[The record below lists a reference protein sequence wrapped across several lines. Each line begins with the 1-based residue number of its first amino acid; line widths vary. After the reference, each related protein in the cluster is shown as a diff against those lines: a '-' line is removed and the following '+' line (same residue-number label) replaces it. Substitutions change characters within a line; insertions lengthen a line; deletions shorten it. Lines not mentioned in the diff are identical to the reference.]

1 PGSANITRSP
11 NCFGGFYC
19 YPANLPGVSYELLPS
34 TCDPT
39 AGPCGARA
47 TVETEFP
54 GNQQNISLFDS
65 LVKLFWED
73 TSGTLVGTCGF
84 PGARILSDDGDA
96 SIEVGFDCASYAANP
111 GDFQFSFRAETC
123 NFSGLCPKFANTS
136 VDFGDGGFC
145 PEPPRIYGC
154 GEEDS
159 CETACFGPGGP
170 GGGPGGGGGGSSAGG
185 GGPGLS
191 GFGGGAFFNYQARG
205 VGAPGSPVP
214 ANYPL
219 GRYWGHDYA
228 LTLIEDPDPSHVWL
242 VTRHATFREFTDADA
257 DGTYEVVSPSDE
269 RRTLTQVTGGWQ
281 LRDLDGT
288 VDSFDLGGRW
298 TRRVDRNGNA
308 TVGSYTGAQL
318 TGVTFP
324 DGRSET
330 LAYHP
335 TGEVASVTHVGT
347 DGATTRTWSYTWS
360 GPDLARIDRPDGTAW
375 QFLYDD
381 PRHPGFITRLTFE
394 GTDGSTRIQGAWTY
408 DTRGNVLQTW
418 RGAAAFTD
426 AAAVDQW
433 QFSYD
438 DPAQPAVVQ
447 VTDPLSNVSTYTL
460 GRDTASDKPRIEQ
473 VDGDCP
479 ACGLGPNSQREFND
493 PAQPLEPT
501 RLIDARG
508 VETLFAYDAD
518 GQMTSRIEAVGTP
531 LERETTWQYDA
542 TYPALPTEITRPSTS
557 GNPLDL
563 RRTVI
568 GRDGAGN
575 AISETHEGLEDGAF
589 FSYQTVRTF
598 NAAGQPLTLDPPGY
612 GAADQTV
619 FTYDPLRGDLIP
631 LTRAEPLV
639 GTTTYVHDP
648 FNRLATVTDV
658 NGVVRDTTY
667 DALDRMRFSIERGA
681 VPADDLTTEHVY
693 DVFGDLFQV
702 IRPLGN
708 VVEHGYDGVGRLI
721 TMERK
726 ASTLPTA
733 HGERTSYELNDF

>member
-1 PGSANITRSP
+1 MFPLRHRLVVGLIFLFFLEPFAAPPAEAQVCVETNGFSGQVVFVPGSANLTRSP
-11 NCFGGFYC
+11 NCSGGFYC
-19 YPANLPGVSYELLPS
+19 YQANLPGVSYELLPP

-170 GGGPGGGGGGSSAGG
+170 GGGPGGAAGGGGGSSAAG

-269 RRTLTQVTGGWQ
+269 RRTLTRVTGGWQ

-288 VDSFDLGGRW
+288 VDSFDLSGRW
-298 TRRVDRNGNA
+298 TQRVDRNGNA

-360 GPDLARIDRPDGTAW
+360 GQDLARIDRPDGTAW
-375 QFLYDD
+375 HFLYDD

-460 GRDTASDKPRIEQ
+460 GRDTVSDKPRIEQ

-493 PAQPLEPT
+493 PAHPLEPT

-518 GQMTSRIEAVGTP
+518 G
-531 LERETTWQYDA
+531 
-542 TYPALPTEITRPSTS
+542 
-557 GNPLDL
+557 
-563 RRTVI
+563 
-568 GRDGAGN
+568 
-575 AISETHEGLEDGAF
+575 
-589 FSYQTVRTF
+589 
-598 NAAGQPLTLDPPGY
+598 
-612 GAADQTV
+612 
-619 FTYDPLRGDLIP
+619 
-631 LTRAEPLV
+631 
-639 GTTTYVHDP
+639 
-648 FNRLATVTDV
+648 
-658 NGVVRDTTY
+658 
-667 DALDRMRFSIERGA
+667 
-681 VPADDLTTEHVY
+681 
-693 DVFGDLFQV
+693 
-702 IRPLGN
+702 
-708 VVEHGYDGVGRLI
+708 
-721 TMERK
+721 
-726 ASTLPTA
+726 
-733 HGERTSYELNDF
+733 